1 LKIQLLLLTLVLS
14 LPLLSHAEESEPFFN
29 KDFAKSP
36 ERDLIP
42 IQPQAPM
49 PEVTATSAPPRV
61 RTPGTINLSDRV
73 KEISQRAKA
82 SRQDQSLPP
91 QAAPLPGS
99 KQTMQV
105 AVVGAILDATN
116 QELLTQQ
123 LTDLIKIVSELKIL
137 ISTIYCIGPRIELPA
152 STQYEITKHQGRI
165 LFVDEQPKKYQAVTQ
180 SPTWILS
187 ALDQEIVIEGAGLL
201 SQNLNLKGEI
211 TTHATEKVQPLTSP
225 NEKATQPPITL
236 E

>member
-1 LKIQLLLLTLVLS
+1 LKIQLLLLTLVLQ
-14 LPLLSHAEESEPFFN
+14 LPLLCHAEESEPFFN

-36 ERDLIP
+36 ERDQIP
-42 IQPQAPM
+42 IQPQTQQPDVA
-49 PEVTATSAPPRV
+49 ATSAMPRV
-61 RTPGTINLSDRV
+61 TTPGTSNLSERV
-73 KEISQRAKA
+73 KEISQKAKA
-82 SRQDQSLPP
+82 SRQDQNLPP

-116 QELLTQQ
+116 HELLAQQ
-123 LTDLIKIVSELKIL
+123 LADLVKIVSELKIL

-152 STQYEITKHQGRI
+152 NTQYEITKNQGRI
-165 LFVDEQPKKYQAVTQ
+165 LFVDQQPKKYQAVTQ

-211 TTHATEKVQPLTSP
+211 TTHATEKVQPLSTA

-236 E
+236 D